1 MKGFEISGSSGLP
14 ITFDFHFA
22 NQKQKSP
29 LIIFLHGFK
38 GFKDWGHWP
47 LLAEKLAGEGF
58 HVLRMNFSH
67 NGVTLQAPSDF
78 SDLEAFGTNTFSIET
93 QDVQDVL
100 NFIENEQNLNTII
113 DFNQINLLA
122 HSRGGAIALVTA
134 NEDPRISRVATL
146 SGVGNLVRYSEKELA
161 YWKDKGVLHIMNGRT
176 QQEMPL
182 YFSLAQDYLDNE
194 KRFAPHLTIQKIKQP
209 YLIIHAEKDETVL
222 LSEAEQLN
230 ELGFTSQLVVIENA
244 NHSFDGGHPF
254 SSNSLPE
261 ATQKSVFHLIDF
273 FKS

>member
-1 MKGFEISGSSGLP
+1 MKSFEIVGTSGLP
-14 ITFDFHFA
+14 ITFDFHFG
-22 NQKQKSP
+22 NQKQKGP
-29 LIIFLHGFK
+29 VIIFLHGFK

-47 LLAEKLAGEGF
+47 LLAKELSDVDF

-67 NGVTLQAPSDF
+67 NGVTPQTPNNF
-78 SDLEAFGTNTFSIET
+78 SDLEAFGNNTFSIEA

-100 NFIENEQNLNTII
+100 NFIENEQSLSSHI

-134 NEDPRISRVATL
+134 NEDPRVSRVATL

-161 YWKDKGVLHIMNGRT
+161 YWKDKGVCHIMNGRT

-194 KRFAPHLTIQKIKQP
+194 KRFAPHLTVQNIKQP

-222 LSEAEQLN
+222 LSEAEKLN
-230 ELGFTSQLVVIENA
+230 ELGTTSQLVVIENA
-244 NHSFDGGHPF
+244 NHSFGGGHPF
-254 SSNSLPE
+254 SDSSLPL